1 MAFSELLE
9 RAGGMGL
16 FQALQVFTILP
27 ISIFIPPQLFMDIF
41 LAATPGHRCW
51 VRMLDNGS
59 EVPTNLTP
67 EALLAVSIP
76 LGPNREPDQCR
87 RFRQPQWQLLE
98 PNATAT
104 NWSEAATEPCV
115 DGWVYDLSTF
125 TSTMVAEWGLVCAS
139 QNLKPV
145 GQGVMMA
152 GFLLG
157 FLAWGLLSSW
167 FGRKPILSWCCLQ
180 VAVANTST
188 IFAPNFLIYCGLRFL
203 STFGLAGVL
212 MTTSTLV
219 VEWTTTRWVDLTVTI
234 LGCTY
239 GIGHMALGGLAFV
252 LRDWRALNLAL
263 STPFFAFFLISCSP
277 LLASLTPTSLG
288 EPVGIPVSE
297 DQHRIWKDVVT
308 LTLVT
313 TKISEDETPAPT
325 LTVALFF
332 PEVLLSSMKE
342 ELASGKTRYSML
354 DLFRVPSLR
363 LRSSCMC
370 IVSFCVMISYY
381 GLALDLQ
388 SLGSD
393 IFLLQILFGAMDFLS
408 RSTCTFLFRFFSRRT
423 LIASFLIMA
432 GLSILGN
439 ALVPQGF
446 TSYGLALDPQALD
459 RNVFLLQ
466 VLAGVFDLLAK
477 TGAMLLLSRLGHCP
491 MQALMRFLRSALAM
505 PGLGRIG
512 AAFTCIPVY
521 TGELFPTVVRMTTMG
536 VGQTSAQ
543 GGAIL
548 GPLLQLLGVH
558 SPSSPLLMCG
568 AEPVLSG
575 LATPLLPE
583 TQSLPL
589 PGTTQDV
596 QSQ

>member
-1 MAFSELLE
+1 MPRPQGDAPQEPAALAMAFSELLE

-16 FQALQVFTILP
+16 FQALQVFTILL
-27 ISIFIPPQLFMDIF
+27 ISSFIPPQLLMDIF

-87 RFRQPQWQLLE
+87 RFRQLQWQLLE

-125 TSTMVAEWGLVCAS
+125 SSTIVAEWGLVCAS
-139 QNLKPV
+139 QNLKPM

-157 FLAWGLLSSW
+157 FLAWGLLSYW

-188 IFAPNFLIYCGLRFL
+188 IFAPNFFIYCGLRFL

-212 MTTSTLV
+212 MTTTTLV

-263 STPFFAFFLISCSP
+263 STPFFAFFLISWWLPESVRWLIMKGKP
-277 LLASLTPTSLG
+277 DRALQVLKKVA
-288 EPVGIPVSE
+288 
-297 DQHRIWKDVVT
+297 RINGHKEVKKT
-308 LTLVT
+308 LTR
-313 TKISEDETPAPT
+313 
-325 LTVALFF
+325 
-332 PEVLLSSMKE
+332 EVLLSSMKE

-363 LRSSCMC
+363 LRSSCMS

-381 GLALDLQ
+381 GLVLDLQ

-393 IFLLQILFGAMDFLS
+393 IFLLQFLFGVMDFLS
-408 RSTCTFLFRFFSRRT
+408 RSTCTFLLRFFSRRT
-423 LIASFLIMA
+423 LIASFLAMA
-432 GLSILGN
+432 GLFILGN
-439 ALVPQGF
+439 VLVPQDF
-446 TSYGLALDPQALD
+446 QTLRVIFA
-459 RNVFLLQ
+459 
-466 VLAGVFDLLAK
+466 VLGKGCFAVTL
-477 TGAMLLLSRLGHCP
+477 TTV
-491 MQALMRFLRSALAM
+491 
-505 PGLGRIG
+505 I
-512 AAFTCIPVY
+512 VY
-521 TGELFPTVVRMTTMG
+521 KSELFPTPLRMVADGLLQSVGRLGG
-536 VGQTSAQ
+536 VT
-543 GGAIL
+543 
-548 GPLLQLLGVH
+548 GPLIRITRQV
-558 SPSSPLLMCG
+558 
-568 AEPVLSG
+568 V
-575 LATPLLPE
+575 PLLPSIIYSVIAI
-583 TQSLPL
+583 TGSLILLFLPDTRGLPL
-589 PGTTQDV
+589 PDTIQDLENQGTLFTSFKNQHQRETV
-596 QSQ
+596 LPS